1 MVDETLLNYKIMSKK
16 TMHIKMVTPWGVP
29 LMYKELKDWADV
41 DENEFMKSHRMVVRT
56 SKDDF
61 EKAYRFN
68 IIPYS
73 EVQKFEL
80 DAIENE
86 NNYKP
91 SLSLTLGLYDKFQKV
106 YVNSMVTLD
115 APFINMENYIKNNE
129 AGIFIQIENKIR
141 TTNLN
146 LSNISPYVLLFFDE
160 ELFFKGT
167 SYSINSGTGTYT
179 IQTQYKNILVIR
191 IPLEFDLKE
200 VIRVFKH

>member
-1 MVDETLLNYKIMSKK
+1 MSKK
-16 TMHIKMVTPWGVP
+16 TMHIKMLTPWGEP

-41 DENEFMKSHRMVVRT
+41 DENEFMKLHHMVVRT
-56 SKDDF
+56 SNDDF

-80 DAIENE
+80 NTMEIE

-106 YVNSMVTLD
+106 YINSMVTLD
-115 APFINMENYIKNNE
+115 ASFINMENYIKNNE
-129 AGIFIQIENKIR
+129 AGIFIQIENKTR

-146 LSNISPYVLLFFDE
+146 LSNISPFVLLFFDE

-167 SYSINSGTGTYT
+167 SYSINSGTGNYT
-179 IQTQYKNILVIR
+179 IQTQYKNILVLR
-191 IPLEFDLKE
+191 MPLEFDMNE
-200 VIRVFKH
+200 IIRIFKH

>member
-1 MVDETLLNYKIMSKK
+1 MSKK
-16 TMHIKMVTPWGVP
+16 TMHIKMLTPWGVP

-41 DENEFMKSHRMVVRT
+41 DENEFMKLHRMVVRT

-61 EKAYRFN
+61 EKAYSFN

-80 DAIENE
+80 QAIENE

-91 SLSLTLGLYDKFQKV
+91 LLSLTLGLYDKFQKV

-115 APFINMENYIKNNE
+115 ASFINMDNYIKNNE
-129 AGIFIQIENKIR
+129 AGIYIQIENKTR

-146 LSNISPYVLLFFDE
+146 LSNISPFVLLFFDE

-167 SYSINSGTGTYT
+167 SYSINSGTGNYT
-179 IQTQYKNILVIR
+179 IQTQYKNILVLR
-191 IPLEFDLKE
+191 MPLEFDLNE
-200 VIRVFKH
+200 VIRIMK